1 MAALERLG
9 SSLYEA
15 VRRILRTTIV
25 DEAQVKELVKDLQR
39 ALLQA
44 DVKVELVL
52 QISRRIE
59 EKALKEDL
67 PPGVARR
74 EHVVKVVYDEL
85 TNFLGEKTTKLDV
98 TQGRTNIFMMV
109 GVQGSGKTTTTAKL
123 ARYYQKR
130 GFKTGLICAD
140 TFRPGAYQQLKQ
152 LASQVNIPLFG
163 DSAEKDS
170 IKVVKQGLEKFRQEG
185 LDIVFIDTM
194 GRHKD
199 EKSLIEDMKM
209 TSQAVKP
216 DEIILVIDGTIG
228 QQAEAQA
235 KAFHEATP
243 IGSII
248 VSKLDGSAR
257 GGGALS
263 AVAATGAPI
272 KFIGTG
278 ERLENLEAFVPSQ
291 FVGRLLGM
299 GDIEGLVE
307 KVKTAKLE
315 TSEKKVKAIISG
327 RLTLED
333 MYEQLEAMQKVG
345 PFKQILK
352 MVPGLGYK
360 VPDEAVDVA
369 EERLKKWRFIIQSM
383 TREEKEEPK
392 ILNSPRVKRVSRGSG
407 TSEKD
412 VKDMIQQY
420 FAMKKMMKSLKRRKM
435 PFFKGFQQTK

>member
-1 MAALERLG
+1 MRK
-9 SSLYEA
+9 
-15 VRRILRTTIV
+15 ILRTTIV

-163 DSAEKDS
+163 DSTEKDS
-170 IKVVKQGLEKFRQEG
+170 VKVVKQGLEKFRQEG

-263 AVAATGAPI
+263 AVAVTGAPI